1 MEPRDNSRNPVILV
15 VLAAALLAAASIFL
29 LVRQYRVEVVNA
41 QVQLLAKGRTTLDA
55 LTAGIRAQSRRGMYR
70 AERLAAIFDELAQ
83 TPGILALRLRSASG
97 AVVAEGGELLDIPDL
112 PPGAAQWTSDTLIM
126 TASAEFIHDRPGMG
140 LFRRGRG
147 QGGPG
152 LGLGLRRGGGRGLG
166 PDNREDALDAGDTP
180 WEAGPHVLTVVL
192 NTGDVRFA
200 IRYARLRLA
209 GVAFVVLVA
218 VSSGAWAFVTQLHQ
232 RRLMTG
238 LLLAEERAAQSERL
252 ARLGAGLAH
261 ETKNPLGVVRGLA
274 QSILEAPDAGRT
286 TRGMAQQIV
295 DESDRIVGQINSFLG
310 FARPLE
316 PELRPVDLSRLLD
329 EMKPLFEAEARGTAE
344 ITCAGNQITVQADES
359 MLRRALLNLVINGIR
374 AIQHAGTVAVRAERA
389 HDGARI
395 VVEDNGCGIAPED
408 LARLPE
414 PYFGRF
420 EGGSGLGLSIVDQI
434 ARAHGWRLRFHSVP
448 GMQTQVSLDGL
459 SEVG

>member
-1 MEPRDNSRNPVILV
+1 MEPRADTRNPVILV

-29 LVRQYRVEVVNA
+29 LLRQYRVEIVNA

-97 AVVAEGGELLDIPDL
+97 AIVAEGGELIDIPDL
-112 PPGAAQWTSDTLIM
+112 PPEVSQWNPDTLIM

-140 LFRRGRG
+140 PFRRGRG

-166 PDNREDALDAGDTP
+166 PDNRAEEIDAGDTL

-192 NTGDVRFA
+192 NTGDVRLA
-200 IRYARLRLA
+200 IRNARFRLA
-209 GVAFVVLVA
+209 GVALVVLVA
-218 VSSGAWAFVTQLHQ
+218 VGSGAWAFVTQVRQ
-232 RRLMTG
+232 RRLTMD
-238 LLLAEERAAQSERL
+238 LLLAEEHAAQSERL
-252 ARLGAGLAH
+252 ACLGAGLAH

-274 QSILEAPDAGRT
+274 QSILEAPDAGRDI
-286 TRGMAQQIV
+286 RGMAQQIV
-295 DESDRIVGQINSFLG
+295 DESDRTVGQINSFLG

-316 PELRPVDLSRLLD
+316 PTLRPIDLSRLLD
-329 EMKPLFEAEARGTAE
+329 EMKPLFEAEARGAAE
-344 ITCAGNQITVQADES
+344 IICAGNQLTVQADES

-374 AIQHAGTVAVRAERA
+374 AIRHAGTVAVRAERT
-389 HDGARI
+389 HNGARI
-395 VVEDNGCGIAPED
+395 IVEDNGCGIAPED
-408 LARLPE
+408 IARLPE

-434 ARAHGWRLRFHSVP
+434 ARAHGWRLRFHSAP
-448 GMQTQVSLDGL
+448 GRHTQVSLDGL